1 MSKVLYSATMSLDG
15 YIAGPGGDMGWL
27 RPYLRPN
34 PPIERLQQEIGAL
47 LVGGRTHRGDD
58 PHRGTDREG
67 AFEGTWDG
75 PVFVV
80 TRRPST
86 DEGSVQFVDEPRAG
100 LEAAKAAAGG
110 RYVNVLGAE
119 LARAYLDLGEVDEVL
134 TIIAPVLLGGGTR
147 LFAHPEGRQVR
158 PGTAGR
164 AGVAA
169 RDERLAPG
177 RPGRRPT
184 VESRVRGALSRQFG
198 ERVGDPVGD
207 ERADVRQVVEA
218 DVLGRALLGGEDPQL
233 ALRAR

>member
-1 MSKVLYSATMSLDG
+1 VSKVLYSATMSLDG
-15 YIAGPGGDMGWL
+15 YIAGPGGDMAWL
-27 RPYLRPN
+27 RPYLQPN

-80 TRRPST
+80 TRQPST
-86 DEGSVQFVDEPRAG
+86 DEGSVHFVDEPQVG
-100 LEAAKAAAGG
+100 LEAAKAAAAG

-134 TIIAPVLLGGGTR
+134 TIIAPVLLGGGTP

-158 PGTAGR
+158 L
-164 AGVAA
+164 
-169 RDERLAPG
+169 ERLDVQVLPHVTNVWH
-177 RPGRRPT
+177 R
-184 VESRVRGALSRQFG
+184 VVRGP
-198 ERVGDPVGD
+198 DPPSGH
-207 ERADVRQVVEA
+207 ESVRP
-218 DVLGRALLGGEDPQL
+218 R
-233 ALRAR
+233 